1 MIRVYDDAGNVI
13 ETHEHAG
20 RLFRGS
26 GRRGEPIPGFRPDEL
41 HFVIILMLAKYY
53 ANAQPIVGLHACYR
67 CQ

>member
-1 MIRVYDDAGNVI
+1 MIRVYDDGQRDRNAR
-13 ETHEHAG
+13 ARG

-26 GRRGEPIPGFRPDEL
+26 GRRGEPIPVFRRDEL

-53 ANAQPIVGLHACYR
+53 ANAQAIVGLHAYYR